1 MDVVC
6 AECGEPWDIYTALH
20 EEPESFD
27 RDGCL
32 IRGCPCCK
40 ENKKL
45 GLPKELVEDLE
56 ILAEMAELLDGD
68 IDGFA
73 CWCEDHWPLRLDK

>member
-6 AECGEPWDIYTALH
+6 AGCGEPWDIYSVLH
-20 EEPESFD
+20 DEPDSFD

-32 IRGCPCCK
+32 IRHCPSCK
-40 ENKKL
+40 DNKKR
-45 GLPKELVEDLE
+45 GLAKRLVEDLE
-56 ILAEMAELLDGD
+56 ILAAIAELLDGD

-73 CWCEDHWPLRLDK
+73 VWCEDHWPLRLKK